1 MHDITR
7 KRICAL
13 LEKKKK
19 IRKAIHIR
27 KEQDKSMNREEGS
40 YQLPHIYDYLL

>member
-13 LEKKKK
+13 LEKKEYLFK
-19 IRKAIHIR
+19 I
-27 KEQDKSMNREEGS
+27 D
-40 YQLPHIYDYLL
+40 QLNWRSVSFTNEKMRRVVHT

>member
-1 MHDITR
+1 MKTGGFMHDITR

-19 IRKAIHIR
+19 KAII
-27 KEQDKSMNREEGS
+27 S
-40 YQLPHIYDYLL
+40 YL